1 MADNYSDND
10 PNENLGF
17 NHILSSRER
26 FSDRDDLEEYIFDKL
41 FNFIKFN
48 NELDVKIW
56 GNNFIE
62 FSAINVE
69 WMKKFLENNN
79 YLKIFELTQAYRHN
93 REEIYIEAKKTNLLK
108 TRIGKINKNEFEPK
122 KVKIPKNEYYKENDE
137 YFSEFILVDN
147 NFYDNLKQIFNI
159 SYNINVSK
167 NKVNLIILKD
177 VFIYKISN
185 KILGYGRSEKKDG
198 FLIFKVKYLEI
209 LDDKFEY
216 NYKTEIATLNKT
228 RNFEEYLKIQRHI
241 YFVNSE
247 IIIFFIEK
255 N

>member
-1 MADNYSDND
+1 MVDNQSDND

-48 NELDVKIW
+48 KEFDAKIW

-79 YLKIFELTQAYRHN
+79 YLKIVELSQTYRHN

-108 TRIGKINKNEFEPK
+108 TRIEKINKNEFEPK
-122 KVKIPKNEYYKENDE
+122 KRKYQKMNITKKMMNI
-137 YFSEFILVDN
+137 FL
-147 NFYDNLKQIFNI
+147 NLFQLITIFM
-159 SYNINVSK
+159 
-167 NKVNLIILKD
+167 II
-177 VFIYKISN
+177 
-185 KILGYGRSEKKDG
+185 
-198 FLIFKVKYLEI
+198 
-209 LDDKFEY
+209 
-216 NYKTEIATLNKT
+216 
-228 RNFEEYLKIQRHI
+228 
-241 YFVNSE
+241 
-247 IIIFFIEK
+247 
-255 N
+255 